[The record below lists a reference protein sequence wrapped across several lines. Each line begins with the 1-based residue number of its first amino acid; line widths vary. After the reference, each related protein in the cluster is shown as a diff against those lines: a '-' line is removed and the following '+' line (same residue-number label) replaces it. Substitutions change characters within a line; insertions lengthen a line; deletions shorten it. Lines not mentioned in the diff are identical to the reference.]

1 MTRATL
7 AALAGAALALTC
19 GAPHDAAPARTPS
32 PAPPVALNAA
42 LPDQGWAVVDSARF
56 FVRLPLPD
64 AAAWRVD
71 DASGRWLVATH
82 LPTKSMLWLRAWREG
97 SVVSHR
103 QCESEARR
111 LRPDLFGHD
120 ESALEDRR
128 PLGAPPGFDT
138 EAAFSVRRA
147 KGALGGVAVAVGA
160 NVRRCL
166 VAAYATRAG
175 GIDAERVLAE
185 RLDFVVRRI
194 FARLENR
201 GVEDR
206 VAPLERR

>member
-1 MTRATL
+1 MSRSTL
-7 AALAGAALALTC
+7 AVLASAAVLLSCAKAAE
-19 GAPHDAAPARTPS
+19 APPAAPAPK
-32 PAPPVALNAA
+32 VAHDVA
-42 LPDQGWAVVDSARF
+42 LPDHGWAMVDSPRF
-56 FVRLPLPD
+56 FVRVPLPD
-64 AAAWRVD
+64 AAAWHVD

-82 LPTKSMLWLRAWREG
+82 VPTKSMLWVRSWREG
-97 SVVSHR
+97 SVVSHS
-103 QCESEARR
+103 QCEAEARR
-111 LRPDLFGHD
+111 LQPELFGKD
-120 ESALEDRR
+120 ESALVDRR

-138 EAAFSVRRA
+138 EAAFSVHRA

-166 VAAYATRAG
+166 VAAYATRAEG
-175 GIDAERVLAE
+175 ADAERALAE

-206 VAPLERR
+206 AGAVEQR